1 MIQEID
7 RDTIVSQE
15 CAKYNVRYG
24 NLSRDA
30 IQSTETQSFLNA
42 KLTLLLPMK
51 KKGRL

>member
-30 IQSTETQSFLNA
+30 IQSQRKRRVMHS
-42 KLTLLLPMK
+42 K
-51 KKGRL
+51 